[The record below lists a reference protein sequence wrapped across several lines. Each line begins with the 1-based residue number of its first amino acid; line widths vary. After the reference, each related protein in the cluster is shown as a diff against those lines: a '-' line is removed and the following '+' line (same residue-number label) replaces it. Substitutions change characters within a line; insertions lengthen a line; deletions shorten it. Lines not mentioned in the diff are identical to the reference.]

1 MPAIST
7 RDEALAAV
15 GAALA
20 QWTAASGDVLA
31 RATAAV
37 RGARAETEA
46 ELSRRARRVAE
57 LASLLGS
64 LRADDPRR
72 AAVAYDLA
80 RAQADQHAAVQ
91 AATRVTGLME
101 RAAALQRSHARNT
114 RSFTEAAR
122 ADLTRREGQLGAY
135 RAAGAGGLGGGF
147 GGGFAGTPHALGG
160 LALGGAAVGGAVTGG
175 SAVGGAGAAGGGTAG
190 PGWLT
195 SAGLAD
201 VSVAE
206 AGFAD
211 NPIVGEFGRDG
222 LTRADYR
229 WAVTQWD
236 EVIRP
241 GLDRGMTRDDFAA
254 KDAARDAP
262 PLRRLAFV
270 YDIFLGSETIVV
282 NRLPDGTIDVTN
294 GRHRLTVAR
303 ELGVT
308 SLPARWVR

>member
-1 MPAIST
+1 VPAIST

-15 GAALA
+15 GAVLA
-20 QWTAASGDVLA
+20 QWTAVSGDVLA

-46 ELSRRARRVAE
+46 ELNRRARRVAE

-64 LRADDPRR
+64 LRADDSRR
-72 AAVAYDLA
+72 SAVAYDLA
-80 RAQADQHAAVQ
+80 RAQAAQQAAVQ
-91 AATRVTGLME
+91 AATQLTGLME

-135 RAAGAGGLGGGF
+135 RAAGAGAR
-147 GGGFAGTPHALGG
+147 GGFAGTPHALGG
-160 LALGGAAVGGAVTGG
+160 LALGGLALGGP
-175 SAVGGAGAAGGGTAG
+175 AAGGPAAGSGATGSAAAGSATAG
-190 PGWLT
+190 PAWLT
-195 SAGLAD
+195 GAGLTE
-201 VSVAE
+201 VTVAE

-254 KDAARDAP
+254 KDAARAAP
-262 PLRRLAFV
+262 PLRRLALV
-270 YDIFLGSETIVV
+270 HDIFLGSKAIVV
-282 NRLPDGTIDVTN
+282 KRLPDGTIDVTS

-308 SLPARWVR
+308 SLPARCVR

>member
-37 RGARAETEA
+37 RGVRAETEA

-147 GGGFAGTPHALGG
+147 AGTPHALGG
-160 LALGGAAVGGAVTGG
+160 LALGGAAVGGAATGG
-175 SAVGGAGAAGGGTAG
+175 SAAGGGTG

-270 YDIFLGSETIVV
+270 YDIFLGSEAIVV